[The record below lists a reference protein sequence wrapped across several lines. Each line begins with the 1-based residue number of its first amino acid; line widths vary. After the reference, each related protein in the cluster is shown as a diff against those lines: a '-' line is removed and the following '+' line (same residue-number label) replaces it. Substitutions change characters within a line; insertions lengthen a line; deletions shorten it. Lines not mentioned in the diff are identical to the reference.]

1 MLKLHYFDLLR
12 TCWELIEQYREADV
26 GLISANTFRSVN
38 VIPVCSYIFTT
49 MVTNQTIAS
58 SYPPLAVISSD
69 HQTSRFTV
77 QWHTNISGRLSVR
90 QSLFKKIFNNT
101 QFHGERW
108 PQLGP
113 GAKLQ
118 VKGSGSEAPWSWR
131 GFYFSVVNLWLA
143 CHIIYWQWHT
153 NIFHYVFIKISLHF
167 L

>member
-90 QSLFKKIFNNT
+90 QGLFKKIFNNA
-101 QFHGERW
+101 QFHGER
-108 PQLGP
+108 
-113 GAKLQ
+113 
-118 VKGSGSEAPWSWR
+118 
-131 GFYFSVVNLWLA
+131 
-143 CHIIYWQWHT
+143 
-153 NIFHYVFIKISLHF
+153 
-167 L
+167 